1 MLEMFLTVGVIG
13 IIISGIF
20 IGAWTDG
27 QQQRANFHSE
37 TEDHRNF
44 RTKIA
49 MISGLV
55 GFISLGI
62 AGFIYFLS
70 SIF

>member
-1 MLEMFLTVGVIG
+1 MLRMFLIGTIG
-13 IIISGIF
+13 IIKSGIF
-20 IGAWTDG
+20 IGAWTNG

-49 MISGLV
+49 MISGGIGITSLV
-55 GFISLGI
+55 I
-62 AGFIYFLS
+62 AGLLYYFT
-70 SIF
+70 

>member
-1 MLEMFLTVGVIG
+1 MMNIFLIVGVIS

-27 QQQRANFHSE
+27 QQQRANFHTE

-44 RTKIA
+44 RTKIG

-55 GFISLGI
+55 GLSSLGL
-62 AGFIYFLS
+62 AGLIYFL
-70 SIF
+70 

>member
-1 MLEMFLTVGVIG
+1 MLKLFVIVGVIAF
-13 IIISGIF
+13 ILSGIS

-37 TEDHRNF
+37 TKEHRNF

-49 MISGLV
+49 MVSGLV
-55 GFISLGI
+55 GLISLGV
-62 AGFIYFLS
+62 AGFIYFL
-70 SIF
+70 

>member
-1 MLEMFLTVGVIG
+1 MLKLFLIVGVIG

-49 MISGLV
+49 LTSGLV
-55 GFISLGI
+55 GLISLGV
-62 AGFIYFLS
+62 AGLIYFL
-70 SIF
+70 

>member
-1 MLEMFLTVGVIG
+1 MLQFFLITGVVC
-13 IIISGIF
+13 IIISGLF

-37 TEDHRNF
+37 SVNHRNF

-49 MISGLV
+49 
-55 GFISLGI
+55 FYAGI
-62 AGFIYFLS
+62 AGGVSLSIAALIYFF
-70 SIF
+70 IVD

>member
-1 MLEMFLTVGVIG
+1 MLQLLLTTGIVGIL
-13 IIISGIF
+13 ISGIF

-37 TEDHRNF
+37 TDKHRNF

-49 MISGLV
+49 LYSGLA
-55 GFISLGI
+55 GALSLCI
-62 AGFIYFLS
+62 AGLIYF
-70 SIF
+70 I

>member
-1 MLEMFLTVGVIG
+1 MRFFFIVGVVG

-20 IGAWTDG
+20 IGAWTNG

-37 TEDHRNF
+37 TEVHRNF

-49 MISGLV
+49 LISAMVGL
-55 GFISLGI
+55 ISLGI
-62 AGFIYFLS
+62 AGIIYIL
-70 SIF
+70 